1 MREVLNTIGTLL
13 IAAATAFG
21 TWWLT
26 SQKTESELTHTQQD
40 QENNDIRLVV
50 DMVATNDPIHR
61 IMAHAIAKSYAG
73 KRIPVEL
80 FEAVNA
86 YVSTNNTLT
95 QQQQDNAVT
104 SQIKTSPAATQAVQ
118 NAASGLPIRVYIQ
131 YQRIDDLN
139 AVEDI
144 RQRLNG
150 QQASGKS
157 IIAPPIENV
166 KATIGEPVLKCFR
179 ESECSSF
186 GQTLVDKL
194 KESGAPPSLKLQRIS
209 GFENSTQ
216 IRPNHFEAWFGPLRQ

>member
-1 MREVLNTIGTLL
+1 
-13 IAAATAFG
+13 
-21 TWWLT
+21 
-26 SQKTESELTHTQQD
+26 
-40 QENNDIRLVV
+40 
-50 DMVATNDPIHR
+50 
-61 IMAHAIAKSYAG
+61 
-73 KRIPVEL
+73 VEL

-104 SQIKTSPAATQAVQ
+104 SQVKTSSAATQAIQKVA
-118 NAASGLPIRVYIQ
+118 NALPIRVYIQ
-131 YQRIDDLN
+131 YQRLDDRDTM
-139 AVEDI
+139 EEI

-150 QQASGKS
+150 QEAGGKS

-179 ESECSSF
+179 EAECSSF
-186 GQTLVDKL
+186 GQALVDKL
-194 KESGAPPSLKLQRIS
+194 KESGAPASLKLQRIS